1 MNNNYNNA
9 ISLHVLLGLQIER
22 ALVITFVSFCND
34 IEACCSKSYIY
45 IFFCIIIYI
54 YYRVS
59 EAIKNFRLLFLNS

>member
-45 IFFCIIIYI
+45 IYFFL
-54 YYRVS
+54 YYHIHILSR
-59 EAIKNFRLLFLNS
+59 F